1 MKLSLGFSP
10 CPNDTFI
17 FDAMI
22 HQKIDTEGLSF
33 EVVFDDVETLNQK
46 AFKTELDITKLSYH
60 AYAYL
65 TEKYVLLHAGSAL
78 GFGVGPLLIC
88 NNEDY
93 ISADALQNLQ
103 PHTSVLIPQS
113 SNLIPHTS
121 DPIPHPIA
129 IGSSN
134 LRPQSSD
141 PVPQTSDLRPPTS
154 NLRIGIPGKYTTA
167 NFLLSMAF
175 PEAKNKIEMK
185 FFEIESALLNDQ
197 IDMGVIIHE
206 NRFTYQEKGLK
217 KIIDLGEFWEDLTQ
231 GPIPLGGIMIKRELP
246 EEIKQKVNRII
257 RRSVQYAFDHPESG
271 MDFICSLSQEMSKE
285 VINKHIELY
294 VNKFSIDLGEV
305 GRKAVNTFFEE
316 AYKGGIIPETKQ
328 NLFL

>member
-22 HQKIDTEGLSF
+22 HQKIDTEGLNF
-33 EVVFDDVETLNQK
+33 DVVYDDVETLNQK
-46 AFKTELDITKLSYH
+46 AFRTDLDITKLSYH

-65 TEKYVLLHAGSAL
+65 TENYVLLHAGSAL

-88 NNEDY
+88 ENEDY
-93 ISADALQNLQ
+93 ISTDNLQNLR
-103 PHTSVLIPQS
+103 S
-113 SNLIPHTS
+113 
-121 DPIPHPIA
+121 
-129 IGSSN
+129 
-134 LRPQSSD
+134 QSSD
-141 PVPQTSDLRPPTS
+141 FRPQTSDFRPQTSDLRPQTS
-154 NLRIGIPGKYTTA
+154 DLRIGIPGKYTTA
-167 NFLLSMAF
+167 NFLLSLAF

-185 FFEIESALLNDQ
+185 FFEIESALLNHQ

-217 KIIDLGEFWEDLTQ
+217 KIIDLGEFWENLTQ
-231 GPIPLGGIMIKRELP
+231 GPIPLGGIMIKRDLP

-257 RRSVQYAFDHPESG
+257 RRSVEYAFDHPESG
-271 MDFICSLSQEMSKE
+271 MDFICSLSQEMSTE
-285 VINKHIELY
+285 VIKKHIDLY
-294 VNKFSIDLGEV
+294 VNKFSIDLGEP
-305 GRKAVNTFFEE
+305 GRKAVQTFFEE
-316 AYKGGIIPETKQ
+316 AHKVGIIPETKQ

>member
-33 EVVFDDVETLNQK
+33 DVVYDDVETLNQK
-46 AFKTELDITKLSYH
+46 AFRTDLDITKLSYH

-65 TEKYVLLHAGSAL
+65 TENYVLLHAGSAL

-93 ISADALQNLQ
+93 ISTYSFADLKSQ
-103 PHTSVLIPQS
+103 
-113 SNLIPHTS
+113 
-121 DPIPHPIA
+121 
-129 IGSSN
+129 
-134 LRPQSSD
+134 
-141 PVPQTSDLRPPTS
+141 TS

-167 NFLLSMAF
+167 NFLLSLAF

-185 FFEIESALLNDQ
+185 FSEIESALLNRQ

-217 KIIDLGEFWEDLTQ
+217 KIIDLGEFWEDLTR
-231 GPIPLGGIMIKRELP
+231 GPIPLGGIMIKRDLP
-246 EEIKQKVNRII
+246 KEIKQKVNRII
-257 RRSVQYAFDHPESG
+257 RRSVEYAFDHPESG
-271 MDFICSLSQEMSKE
+271 MNFICSLSQEMSIE
-285 VINKHIELY
+285 VIKKHIDLY
-294 VNKFSIDLGEV
+294 VNKFSIDLGET
-305 GRKAVNTFFEE
+305 GRKAVQTFFEE
-316 AYKGGIIPETKQ
+316 AHKVGIIPETKQ